1 MFPTRESRIHNLWRV
16 EMRYVPVLL
25 LAVCACAPTTPT
37 PMTEEEK
44 GEVGEAIEARVN
56 GYCDAVLRKDLEWLA
71 GFWANVDGFT
81 LIEQDVLLTDYQNIY
96 DGTEG
101 WLEMVS
107 QPLYCEMTD
116 TRVYVLGPDAASATT
131 NYEWGIE
138 TVAGDTLENFGSWT
152 YVFDRIEGEFRV
164 VQSSGNRQIK

>member
-1 MFPTRESRIHNLWRV
+1 
-16 EMRYVPVLL
+16 MRYLL
-25 LAVCACAPTTPT
+25 FLLFAVSACAPATSA
-37 PMTEEEK
+37 PMTEEERE
-44 GEVGEAIEARVN
+44 EVAEAIRARVD
-56 GYCDAVLRKDLEWLA
+56 GYCDAALRKDLEWLA

-81 LIEQDVLLTDYQNIY
+81 LIEQDVLLTDYQQIY
-96 DGTEG
+96 DGTAD

-116 TRVYVLGPDAASATT
+116 ARVYVLGPDAASATT

-138 TVAGDTLENFGSWT
+138 TVVGDTLENFGSWT